1 MAKAICQHD
10 TLSLCK
16 TKPGVSYACTHR
28 TAAALRARSFNSSPI
43 GKGGEMP
50 FSLCWVRGKH
60 RFRACDSFLKC
71 PERVIDDDTHE
82 PEPSDESHGCKLLGL
97 SATSSVQT
105 APRSCQRRVPSST
118 QHEGSARGPPGW
130 ARCSA
135 LLPGS
140 FQPCSCRRGAPQD
153 TAGPPGG

>member
-1 MAKAICQHD
+1 MAKAICPHD

-28 TAAALRARSFNSSPI
+28 TATALRARSFNSSPI

-60 RFRACDSFLKC
+60 RFRACDSFLKRH
-71 PERVIDDDTHE
+71 ERVIDDDTHE
-82 PEPSDESHGCKLLGL
+82 PELSDESRGCKLLGL
-97 SATSSVQT
+97 SATSSVRS
-105 APRSCQRRVPSST
+105 APGSCQRRMLSST

-135 LLPGS
+135 PLPGS
-140 FQPCSCRRGAPQD
+140 FQPCSHHHRAPQD

>member
-1 MAKAICQHD
+1 MAKAICPHD

-28 TAAALRARSFNSSPI
+28 TATALRARSFNSSPI

-60 RFRACDSFLKC
+60 RFRACDSFLKLH
-71 PERVIDDDTHE
+71 ERVIDDDTHE
-82 PEPSDESHGCKLLGL
+82 PELSDESRGCKLLGL
-97 SATSSVQT
+97 SATSSVRS
-105 APRSCQRRVPSST
+105 APGSCQRRMLSST

-135 LLPGS
+135 PLPGS
-140 FQPCSCRRGAPQD
+140 FQPCSHHHRAPQD